1 VKSLIIAVCFGRGWP
16 RWKSWSLFVLVLVT
30 PIISFLKKK
39 TARAQSFIIIK
50 KEGEVQANITN
61 SKLGNKPEYKS
72 KIKQPR
78 TEQADNSCSRQ
89 QPDMPLGKAN

>member
-1 VKSLIIAVCFGRGWP
+1 MEELVIVCP
-16 RWKSWSLFVLVLVT
+16 RASDTHHLF
-30 PIISFLKKK
+30 FLKK